1 MVFCML
7 ALVPSFVSKQKRM
20 ARERRNT
27 TVPAKVP
34 TELLLIRHAPALT
47 EGRMAGRRD
56 VAADCSDLRAFEAL
70 RRRIGVVDHLWISPA
85 LRCRQTA
92 AVLWPG
98 EAPKQDVRLWEQ
110 DFGAW
115 EGAAFADL
123 PDLGDLS
130 AQELAAHRP
139 PNGESFADLCHRVEP
154 ALQALAGLGGRVAV
168 VAHAGVIR
176 AALGLAL
183 GAPERGLTF
192 QVAPLSLSCLTAL
205 PGGLWSIGCV
215 NTVIV

>member
-7 ALVPSFVSKQKRM
+7 ALVPAALSKQKRGD
-20 ARERRNT
+20 RERRNA
-27 TVPAKVP
+27 TVPAQVP

-56 VAADCSDLRAFEAL
+56 VAADCSDTAALVRLREAL
-70 RRRIGVVDHLWISPA
+70 GAVDHRMVSPA

-92 AVLWPG
+92 MALWS
-98 EAPKQDVRLWEQ
+98 ETVEVDARLWEQ

-115 EGAAFADL
+115 EGMAFADL
-123 PDLGDLS
+123 PDLGALS
-130 AQELAAHRP
+130 LLDLAARRP
-139 PNGESFADLCHRVEP
+139 PRGESFLELSERVGP
-154 ALQALAGLGGRVAV
+154 ALEDLAERGGRVAL

-183 GAPERGLTF
+183 GAAERGLAF
-192 QVAPLSLSCLTAL
+192 QVAPLSLTRLIAL
-205 PGGLWSIGCV
+205 PGGAWSIAQV
-215 NTVIV
+215 NGLSE